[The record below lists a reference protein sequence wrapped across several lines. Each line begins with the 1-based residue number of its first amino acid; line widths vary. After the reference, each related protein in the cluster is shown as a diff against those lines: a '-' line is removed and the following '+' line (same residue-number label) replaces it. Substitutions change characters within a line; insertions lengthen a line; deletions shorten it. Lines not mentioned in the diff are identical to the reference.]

1 MSSYVKESTLA
12 KYINKQ
18 ILSWE
23 KSKSVEA
30 KSEEAPRPFITVSRE
45 YGTNCAAICEVIA
58 KRLNAYE
65 KVEEWQ
71 SYDKELIDKI
81 VEDGQVSEK
90 LIETI
95 DTKKREEISELVR
108 SMVTDYPPQVV
119 AYKKLVQTIRSLSE
133 CGRAIIVGRAGV
145 VITRGLKFGTHIK
158 FVAPFSY
165 RVRKV
170 MELNNIKDKAEAERI
185 VETKDRER
193 HAFLTQYIKFD
204 AKDPVS
210 YDVTI
215 NISRYTTEQVADI
228 VIGILKAKGHIK

>member
-23 KSKSVEA
+23 KSKPKEE
-30 KSEEAPRPFITVSRE
+30 KSELPRPFITVSRE
-45 YGTNCAAICEVIA
+45 YGTNCSAICEVIA
-58 KRLNAYE
+58 ARLNDYE

-71 SYDKELIDKI
+71 SYDKQLIDKI
-81 VEDGQVSEK
+81 VEDHQISEI

-95 DTKKREEISELVR
+95 DTKKREEMSELVR
-108 SMVTDYPPQVV
+108 TMLTDYPPQVTV
-119 AYKKLVQTIRSLSE
+119 YKKLVQTIRSLSE

-145 VITRGLKFGTHIK
+145 VITRGLKYGIHIK
-158 FVAPFSY
+158 FVAPFTY

-170 MELNNIKDKAEAERI
+170 MELNNIKDKGEAERL
-185 VETKDRER
+185 VESKDRER

-210 YDVTI
+210 YDMTI
-215 NISRYTTEQVADI
+215 NVSKFTPEQIAEL
-228 VIGILKAKGHIK
+228 VIGALKTKGLVK